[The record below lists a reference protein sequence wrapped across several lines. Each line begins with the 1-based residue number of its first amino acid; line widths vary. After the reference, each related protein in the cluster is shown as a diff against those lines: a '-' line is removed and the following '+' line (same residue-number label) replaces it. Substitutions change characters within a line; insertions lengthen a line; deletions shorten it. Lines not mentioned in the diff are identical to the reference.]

1 VNEDRLRA
9 AVAAGALGAEE
20 SYRELLQAIVEVAR
34 AIFSAKASSVFLHD
48 EATDELVFEAVAGE
62 GAGELVGKRF
72 PSSTGIAG
80 WVLVTRQP
88 LVVEELSQDPRFARE
103 AAESTGYVPKGLM
116 AVPLL
121 HGDHAL
127 GVLNVLDRPQQAAF
141 SLAEMELLGLFAN
154 EAAVAL
160 DLLQKARAARAA
172 LEDEGGDAAVV
183 ARFTRLLGDAQPER
197 REAALRLLSAL
208 EELLAG
214 EGP

>member
-20 SYRELLQAIVEVAR
+20 AYRELLQAIVEVAR

-48 EATDELVFEAVAGE
+48 EDSDELVFEAVAGE
-62 GAGELVGKRF
+62 GAGELVGRRF

-121 HGDHAL
+121 HEDRAL

-154 EAAVAL
+154 EAAIAL
-160 DLLQKARAARAA
+160 DLLQKARAARAV
-172 LEDEGGDAAVV
+172 LDEEGGDAAVV
-183 ARFTRLLGDAQPER
+183 ARFTDRLAEAQPER
-197 REAALRLLSAL
+197 REAALRLLTAL

-214 EGP
+214 D

>member
-1 VNEDRLRA
+1 VNDDRLRS
-9 AVAAGALGAEE
+9 AVAAGALGAEDA
-20 SYRELLQAIVEVAR
+20 YRDLLQAIVECAR
-34 AIFSAKASSVFLHD
+34 AIFSAKASSIFLHD
-48 EATDELVFEAVAGE
+48 EGTDELVFEAVAGE
-62 GAGELVGKRF
+62 GAGELVGRRF

-88 LVVEELSQDPRFARE
+88 LVVEELSGDPRFARE

-121 HGDHAL
+121 HEDRAL

-141 SLAEMELLGLFAN
+141 SLAEMELLGLFAS
-154 EAAVAL
+154 EAAIAL
-160 DLLQKARAARAA
+160 DLLQKARAARAV
-172 LEDEGGDAAVV
+172 LNDEGGDAAVV

-197 REAALRLLSAL
+197 REAVLRVLSAL
-208 EELLAG
+208 EELLA